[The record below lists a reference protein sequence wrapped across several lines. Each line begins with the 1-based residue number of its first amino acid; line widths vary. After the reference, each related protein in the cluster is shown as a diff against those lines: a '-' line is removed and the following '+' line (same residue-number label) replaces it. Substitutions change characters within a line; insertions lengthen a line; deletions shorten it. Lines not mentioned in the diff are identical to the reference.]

1 MQRPSRVLL
10 ISSCA
15 MRAFFSF
22 FVRHIVLFFFA
33 ILPAPNLFSLR
44 FFVRHIVFFSA
55 ILRAP
60 NRALNGATV
69 TGHGQDTR
77 YSCLGCNR

>member
-15 MRAFFSF
+15 MRVFFSF
-22 FVRHIVLFFFA
+22 FVRHIVLFF
-33 ILPAPNLFSLR
+33 LRFSLR
-44 FFVRHIVFFSA
+44 QNFFFCVSSCAISCFFSA

-77 YSCLGCNR
+77 YASDM

>member
-15 MRAFFSF
+15 MRALFFS
-22 FVRHIVLFFFA
+22 
-33 ILPAPNLFSLR
+33 

-77 YSCLGCNR
+77 YASDM

>member
-15 MRAFFSF
+15 MRAFFF
-22 FVRHIVLFFFA
+22 FLRAPYRAVFFA

-77 YSCLGCNR
+77 YASDM